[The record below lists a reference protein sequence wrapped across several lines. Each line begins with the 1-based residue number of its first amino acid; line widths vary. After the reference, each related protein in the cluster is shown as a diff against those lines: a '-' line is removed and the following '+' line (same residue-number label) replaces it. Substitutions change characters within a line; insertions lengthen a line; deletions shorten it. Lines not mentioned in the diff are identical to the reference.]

1 MTILLLPADY
11 LCALPIWQVVHKT
24 CSTRDICFDKKSCFV
39 TFVKMSIFGDFLPF
53 PFGILE
59 LKALIMCDI
68 KVNIEDNYFDLLFV
82 LTIS

>member
-1 MTILLLPADY
+1 MVIYNITI
-11 LCALPIWQVVHKT
+11 
-24 CSTRDICFDKKSCFV
+24 STVGKSNVFLGSHVC
-39 TFVKMSIFGDFLPF
+39 KMSIFGDFLPF

-68 KVNIEDNYFDLLFV
+68 KVNIEDKYFDLLFV